1 MKDQLVSVA
10 LVMHNDATIIQEV
23 IAEVQ
28 IELAKQSDYYE
39 ILIVDNGSTDNS
51 VTLAKTAQ
59 ATISNIRLVVL
70 SRQYSTDIAYSAALD
85 NSIGDYVIMMDLR
98 CDPPVLISALMAEAL
113 RGTDVVIAER
123 KDRADNTFWQKIF
136 AKLF

>member
-51 VTLAKTAQ
+51 VT
-59 ATISNIRLVVL
+59 
-70 SRQYSTDIAYSAALD
+70 
-85 NSIGDYVIMMDLR
+85 
-98 CDPPVLISALMAEAL
+98 
-113 RGTDVVIAER
+113 
-123 KDRADNTFWQKIF
+123 
-136 AKLF
+136 